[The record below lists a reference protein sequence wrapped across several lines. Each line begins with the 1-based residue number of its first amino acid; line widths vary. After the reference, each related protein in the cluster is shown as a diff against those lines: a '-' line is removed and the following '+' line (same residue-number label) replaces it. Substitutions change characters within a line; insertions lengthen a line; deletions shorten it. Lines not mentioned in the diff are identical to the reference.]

1 MKEAIILFILSWYM
15 IPLAFAEENFE
26 LNFQTTEQGIIQSL
40 TTEKPRIKTR
50 GPVKKTRGIVVVGL
64 INDKVTEQEIMVDV
78 NAPPPSVNLK
88 IEFDVNSSAIRPD
101 SYPLLDQLGKAL
113 VSDQLKT
120 QAIVIKGHT
129 DSDGNET
136 YNLNLSM
143 DRAKAVK
150 SFLVRRFAI
159 PDTRLEVY
167 GYGQSMLLVPDI
179 NFVNKQINRRV
190 EIAVD
195 QNRMTQ

>member
-1 MKEAIILFILSWYM
+1 MKEAILIFILSFCYM
-15 IPLAFAEENFE
+15 CPVAFAEENSE
-26 LNFQTTEQGIIQSL
+26 LNFQTTERGIIQSL
-40 TTEKPRIKTR
+40 TAENSKIKTR
-50 GPVKKTRGIVVVGL
+50 GAVKKTRGIVVVGL
-64 INDKVTEQEIMVDV
+64 VNDKVTQQEIMVDV

-101 SYPLLDQLGKAL
+101 SYPLLDELGKAL
-113 VSDQLKT
+113 ISDQLKQ

-150 SFLVRRFAI
+150 SFLVGRFAI
-159 PDTRLEVY
+159 SDSRLEVY
-167 GYGQSMLLVPDI
+167 GYGNSMLLVPDI
-179 NFVNKQINRRV
+179 NPVNKQINRRV
-190 EIAVD
+190 EIAV
-195 QNRMTQ
+195 R

>member
-1 MKEAIILFILSWYM
+1 MREAILIFILSCYM
-15 IPLAFAEENFE
+15 SPFAFAAENSE

-40 TTEKPRIKTR
+40 TAETPKIKTR
-50 GPVKKTRGIVVVGL
+50 GIAKKTRGIVVVGL
-64 INDKVTEQEIMVDV
+64 VNDKVTQQEILVDV

-88 IEFDVNSSAIRPD
+88 IEFDVNSSAIRPE

-113 VSDQLKT
+113 TSEKLTQ

-159 PDTRLEVY
+159 PDSRLEVY
-167 GYGQSMLLVPDI
+167 GYGQSMPLVPDV
-179 NFVNKQINRRV
+179 NPANKQINRRV
-190 EIAVD
+190 EVAV
-195 QNRMTQ
+195 R